1 MRCLNCIRVRSRVEG
16 NIFSEIFLMFNNAKY
31 FQLQREWTPDHEDES
46 RVRRIMTS
54 SER

>member
-1 MRCLNCIRVRSRVEG
+1 MRCLNCIRAGSRVEG
-16 NIFSEIFLMFNNAKY
+16 NIFSEIISMFNSKY

-46 RVRRIMTS
+46 GVRRIITS